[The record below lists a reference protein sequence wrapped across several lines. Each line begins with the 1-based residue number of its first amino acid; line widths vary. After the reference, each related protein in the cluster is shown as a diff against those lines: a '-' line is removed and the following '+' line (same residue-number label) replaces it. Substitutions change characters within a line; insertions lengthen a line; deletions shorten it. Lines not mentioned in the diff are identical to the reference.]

1 MARSMEF
8 RLLGPL
14 EVRCDGADVAIASP
28 KQRAVLAALL
38 LDAGR
43 VVPVAR
49 LIDTLWGLEEAPRTA
64 RITVQ
69 NYVMRLRQTLGDAGP
84 ERISTRPPGYL
95 ISVEPGELDV
105 TRFEELLGSA
115 RTAAR
120 QHAWGAAAEHARSA
134 LSLWRGDPLADMES
148 DRLMREEV
156 PRLMDLRLRAQE
168 TRIDA
173 DLHLGNH
180 GEVVAELRGLAA
192 VHPEREGLHAQ
203 LMLALYRDG
212 RQAEALAAYQ
222 RARQALV
229 DEIAAEPGL
238 ELRELHQR
246 ILAADPAL
254 ALAPPTAPAAPAA
267 GPGAGPTAIGRD
279 SPYQGLSA
287 FQERDAAFF
296 YGREM
301 ATEQLLGRMS
311 SQLDGSGLLVV
322 AGASGVGKSSLLQ
335 AGVLPRLRE
344 AGVAAAPAA
353 AAWPHVVFTP
363 GRAPL
368 DELAVRV
375 APLAGADAAAVR
387 RGLDADPAGFALTAR
402 QVALAGPGRQAANPD
417 GPPPEPPRLVLL
429 IDQFEQLFTQCP
441 DERQRQAFITALH
454 AAATVGPGQPAAALV
469 VLAVRA
475 DFEARCAE
483 YPQLADAVQDRYLV
497 TPMTAR
503 QLRMAITEPARTAG
517 SSVDDALVEV
527 LLRELTTRPDPA
539 GARSGAA
546 VSGAGMLPLLSHA
559 LDQAWRNRA
568 GDALSLA
575 DYERVGGIEGA
586 VADSAQRA
594 YDRLTPAQ
602 RVSARQVFTRLTA
615 TSSDG
620 ADSADR
626 AARAELTEGKDA
638 AQARDVTAV
647 VEAFAAERLLTL
659 AADTVEISHEVLL
672 SAWPLLR
679 DTWLV
684 ETHADRIDRT
694 RLHNAAAE
702 WEHHSRDPSYLYHGS
717 LLAAAAGTA
726 ARITAD
732 PSRHP
737 PLSQTERDFLEAG
750 DRARRRG
757 ARRRRGVTVFLVAL
771 VIGLAAATG
780 VAVQADQE
788 ATSQRDAAVASQ
800 LILQS
805 ESLGD
810 ADPVLAKLES
820 VAAWR
825 IDPTE
830 AARYA
835 MLNAAALP
843 GIAVINGPGGV
854 VDQVA
859 FSPGGTLLALGSG
872 TLGITGEGEV
882 TLWDA
887 ATRRQIGAP
896 LVDHT
901 GAVKSM
907 AFSPDG
913 RTLAVGT
920 DDGAV
925 SLWNVATRQQVG
937 PALPVDFSAE
947 YTGGVISIAFSR
959 DGKTLA
965 AVTSDGKVW
974 LLEVAIGRWAR
985 VPLAGDPGLVNSAA
999 FSPDGKTLV
1008 ASSLGGNY
1016 ITDLTTATLNST
1028 VRMWDLATGRPMRAA
1043 PLAFGAGTTYSVAF
1057 SPNGKTVAAASL
1069 PYSIGHLDGTV
1080 RLWNANTGRAAG
1092 AMVTAGA
1099 GGLTSLSFSPDGKSL
1114 VTGGLGGTVRLWDI
1128 ATGQQV
1134 GDPLAGDTDEVDSVA
1149 FSPDGRTLATGSLDG
1164 TARLWDVGR
1173 TVSDTTDGPLAAAA
1187 VSSMSLSAGGKTLV
1201 SGEPDGAVRLWNTTA
1216 PQSAGTLLTAPG
1228 TTSEAISPGGGTLA
1242 TVDPGTGTVRLWN
1255 ADTRRP
1261 AGALALDPVYPL
1273 AAAFS
1278 PDGDSLATVGVMAST
1293 DQGGVQLWDAA
1304 TRQPLG
1310 GPLAGG
1316 FPADAVAFSP
1326 DGGTL
1331 AVGGLDGSV
1340 LLWDVA
1346 TGQESGAPLA
1356 AGGGPTSS
1364 LAFSPDGATLAV
1376 GSYNGTIRLWDLET
1390 RQPIGVPYLPGA
1402 PVSALAFSPD
1412 GRTLIAA
1419 NTDGTIWRRDVSF
1432 LADPASYLCEAAG
1445 RPLSRAEWTQ
1455 YVHGPAYQDIC
1466 P

>member
-1 MARSMEF
+1 MAASMEF

-14 EVRCDGADVAIASP
+14 EVRCDGATVAIPSAM
-28 KQRAVLAALL
+28 QRAVLAALL
-38 LDAGR
+38 LEAGR
-43 VVPVAR
+43 VVPVDR
-49 LIDTLWGLEEAPRTA
+49 LIDTLWGPAAPRTA

-69 NYVMRLRQTLGDAGP
+69 NYVMRLRQALGEAGP
-84 ERISTRPPGYL
+84 ERISTRSPGYL

-115 RTAAR
+115 RTAAGQR
-120 QHAWGAAAEHARSA
+120 AWGAAAEHARSA
-134 LSLWRGDPLADMES
+134 LSLWRGDPLADVES
-148 DRLMREEV
+148 DRLRREEAS
-156 PRLMDLRLRAQE
+156 RLIDLRLRALE

-180 GEVVAELRGLAA
+180 GEVIAELRGLAA
-192 VHPEREGLHAQ
+192 AHPEREGLHAQ

-254 ALAPPTAPAAPAA
+254 ALAAPAAPAA
-267 GPGAGPTAIGRD
+267 GPAAGPGADPAAIGRE

-301 ATEQLLGRMS
+301 ATARLLDRMS
-311 SQLDGSGLLVV
+311 SQLAGSGLLVV

-344 AGVAAAPAA
+344 AGLAAAPGAT
-353 AAWPHVVFTP
+353 AWPHAVFTP

-402 QVALAGPGRQAANPD
+402 QVALAGPAGLAASPD
-417 GPPPEPPRLVLL
+417 RPPPEPPRLVLL

-441 DERQRQAFITALH
+441 DERQRQAFISALH
-454 AAATVGPGQPAAALV
+454 AAAAVGPGQLPAALV

-527 LLRELTTRPDPA
+527 LLRELTTRRHPA
-539 GARSGAA
+539 GARSAA

-702 WEHHSRDPSYLYHGS
+702 WERHARDPSYLYHGS

-726 ARITAD
+726 ARIGAD
-732 PSRHP
+732 PARHP
-737 PLSQTERDFLEAG
+737 PLSQTERDFLAAG

-757 ARRRRGVTVFLVAL
+757 ARRRRGITVFLVAL

-788 ATSQRDAAVASQ
+788 VTSQRDAAVASQ
-800 LILQS
+800 LIASS

-825 IDPTE
+825 IDPTA

-843 GIAVINGPGGV
+843 GIGVINDPGGV
-854 VDQVA
+854 VNQVA
-859 FSPGGTLLALGSG
+859 FSPSGTLLALGSG

-896 LVDHT
+896 LVDRA
-901 GAVKSM
+901 GAVKSL

-913 RTLAVGT
+913 ATLAVGT
-920 DDGAV
+920 EDGAV
-925 SLWNVATRQQVG
+925 SVWNVATRRQVG
-937 PALPVDFSAE
+937 QALPVDSAAE
-947 YTGGVISIAFSR
+947 YMGGAISLAFSP

-965 AVTSDGKVW
+965 AVISDGKVW
-974 LLEVAIGRWAR
+974 LFDVATGRWAGL
-985 VPLAGDPGLVNSAA
+985 PLVGGPGFVNSAA

-1008 ASSLGGNY
+1008 TSSFGANF
-1016 ITDLTTATLNST
+1016 ITSITTATLNST
-1028 VRMWDLATGRPMRAA
+1028 IRMWDLATGRPIRAA
-1043 PLAFGAGTTYSVAF
+1043 PLAFGAATTYAVAF
-1057 SPNGKTVAAASL
+1057 SPDGKTVAAASL
-1069 PYSIGHLDGTV
+1069 PTSIGHLDGTV
-1080 RLWNANTGRAAG
+1080 RLWNAGTGRAAG
-1092 AMVTAGA
+1092 TLVTAGA
-1099 GGLTSLSFSPDGKSL
+1099 GGMTSLAFSPDGKSL
-1114 VTGGLGGTVRLWDI
+1114 VTGGLDGAVRRWDI

-1173 TVSDTTDGPLAAAA
+1173 TVSNTTDGPLAAAA
-1187 VSSMSLSAGGKTLV
+1187 VSSMSLGTGGKTLV
-1201 SGEPDGAVRLWNTTA
+1201 TGGPDGAVRLWDPTA
-1216 PQSAGTLLTAPG
+1216 PRSAGTVLTAPG
-1228 TTSEAISPGGGTLA
+1228 TTSEAISPGGGTLV
-1242 TVDPGTGTVRLWN
+1242 TVDPGKDVVRLWD
-1255 ADTRRP
+1255 ADTGLP
-1261 AGALALDPVYPL
+1261 AGTLAVDPVYPL

-1278 PDGDSLATVGVMAST
+1278 PDGDSLATVGVMVST

-1346 TGQESGAPLA
+1346 TGQEIGAPLA
-1356 AGGGPTSS
+1356 AGAGPTSA

-1390 RQPIGVPYLPGA
+1390 RQPIGVPYLPGV

-1412 GRTLIAA
+1412 GATLIAA
-1419 NTDGTIWRRDVSF
+1419 NTDGTIWRRDVAF
-1432 LADPASYLCEAAG
+1432 LADPVSYLCAAAG

-1466 P
+1466 A